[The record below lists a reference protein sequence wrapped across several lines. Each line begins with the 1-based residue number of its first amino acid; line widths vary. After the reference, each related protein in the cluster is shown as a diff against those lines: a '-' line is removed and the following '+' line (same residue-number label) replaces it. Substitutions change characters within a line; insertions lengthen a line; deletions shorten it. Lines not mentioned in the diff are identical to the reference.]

1 MGFSHINNTMTTK
14 LYVLCEPSGE
24 IRYIG
29 KTAYRLEKRLYWHL
43 REAKSHRDNSYRC
56 NWIRSVLAKGCLP
69 NACLIGEVEGD
80 GCKEEI
86 AWIAYGKQEGWR
98 LVNRAI
104 GGDGSVG
111 YRFTEE
117 QRKRLSKA
125 ITGHKHSEETKRKM
139 SASQMG
145 HPSRTLGKTWRLSSE
160 IILKFS
166 KAQKGRVITPEHRKH
181 ISEACKGRKV
191 WNKGLK
197 HSDESIRKMAES
209 HKKENLSAETLKKM
223 SEAHRGRV
231 PWNKGRI
238 GFFHHSEETR
248 KRFSEF
254 RKGKLLGKHSK
265 KEKKH
270 ELN

>member
-14 LYVLCEPSGE
+14 LYVLCDPSGE

-98 LVNRAI
+98 LVNKTI

-117 QRKRLSKA
+117 QRKRLSEA
-125 ITGHKHSEETKRKM
+125 ITGHKHSEETKIKM
-139 SASQMG
+139 SASRMG
-145 HPSRTLGKTWRLSSE
+145 HRGWSRGRTWRHKPES
-160 IILKFS
+160 ILKMREV
-166 KAQKGRVITPEHRKH
+166 QKGRIITVLHRKH
-181 ISEACKGRKV
+181 ISEACKGRSV
-191 WNKGLK
+191 WNKGIPWSEEAK
-197 HSDESIRKMAES
+197 KRFKECHKNISVETRRKLSES
-209 HKKENLSAETLKKM
+209 HKSQ
-223 SEAHRGRV
+223 V
-231 PWNKGRI
+231 PWNKN
-238 GFFHHSEETR
+238 
-248 KRFSEF
+248 K
-254 RKGKLLGKHSK
+254 KGGIK
-265 KEKKH
+265 
-270 ELN
+270 